1 MLLRDFKIYFLG
13 VCLFLILLYIFIFPY
28 LWGYEDGTDKSD
40 RALFCIFIF
49 DKVFF
54 SYDFWIKTKLSG
66 YSIILSFFTSTFSI
80 TILLSLIIQLR
91 NTIQHLNIICNAK
104 PL

>member
-80 TILLSLIIQLR
+80 TILLLLIVNLIKNIMKYLII
-91 NTIQHLNIICNAK
+91 K
-104 PL
+104 S